1 MSVPL
6 RTART
11 FALTSLALVAFAAN
25 SLLCRKALGAG
36 AIDAAS
42 FTAARVAS
50 GAAVLAVLALARRG
64 VVPARAPRFGGSA
77 RAAAWLVL
85 YALAFSF
92 AYRDLTAGT
101 GALLLFGAV
110 QLTMLLAAVRG
121 GERPP
126 PLEWLGLAL
135 AAGGLVALVLPGLA
149 APPLLAAGS
158 MALAGVAWGR
168 YSLAGRGSKDAL
180 GDTAGNFARGTP
192 IVLAALALAAVFER
206 AGELDA
212 GRVHAS
218 AHGLVLAVLSGALT
232 SGLGY
237 VVWFAALRDLS
248 SARAALVQ
256 LAVPVLAAFGG
267 VLALGETLTPRLA
280 ACGATILGGIALALC
295 ARRAA

>member
-1 MSVPL
+1 MSVPH

-158 MALAGVAWGR
+158 MALAERVV
-168 YSLAGRGSKDAL
+168 LFHDAPPQ
-180 GDTAGNFARGTP
+180 GPGNAE
-192 IVLAALALAAVFER
+192 VFEVGIGLYHGVIPLPHAAKR
-206 AGELDA
+206 LKLEDPL
-212 GRVHAS
+212 RVRLMARRFRPNV
-218 AHGLVLAVLSGALT
+218 GAVLDPKTRLDWNGRRWRGQTGTLRLCEDGKLAE
-232 SGLGY
+232 
-237 VVWFAALRDLS
+237 VNAA
-248 SARAALVQ
+248 
-256 LAVPVLAAFGG
+256 
-267 VLALGETLTPRLA
+267 
-280 ACGATILGGIALALC
+280 
-295 ARRAA
+295 